1 MKPAVVNLT
10 IYQGSTFMQ
19 EFQWKTGNP
28 ATPVDLTGFTARMQ
42 IRPKI
47 TDPTII
53 ATLTTENAGITF
65 TDAVNGKFTME
76 ISATDTSAMEFKNA
90 VYDLEMVMPGGRV
103 KRLFGGGVT
112 LSPEVTR

>member
-28 ATPVDLTGFTARMQ
+28 AVPVDLTGYTARMQ
-42 IRPKI
+42 IRPKV

-53 ATLTTENAGITF
+53 ATLTTENGGIVF
-65 TDAVNGKFTME
+65 PDAVAGKFMLE
-76 ISATDTSAMEFKNA
+76 ISAAATALMEFKNA
-90 VYDLEMVMPGGRV
+90 VYDLEMIMPNGKI
-103 KRLFGGGVT
+103 KRLFGGTVT
-112 LSPEVTR
+112 LSFEVTR